1 PVDQPPELCGELVNG
16 RPTPT
21 YALAW
26 VCPPRTFYENL
37 GGKLGKVNDRNFT
50 NIVSEQ
56 WGARNLSMTLLFW
69 IVSPPDTGISTSF
82 NLKPL
87 PWLGLDGNFYLI
99 AMFNECNADHV
110 NRVLN
115 RNKDPLI

>member
-1 PVDQPPELCGELVNG
+1 MTNCGAINGRPQIVELGPEFIHPERNIPIYAYHPTTPVDQPPELCGELVNG

-56 WGARNLSMTLLFW
+56 WGRPEFEYDLT
-69 IVSPPDTGISTSF
+69 I
-82 NLKPL
+82 
-87 PWLGLDGNFYLI
+87 LDCF
-99 AMFNECNADHV
+99 
-110 NRVLN
+110 
-115 RNKDPLI
+115 PT